1 MKEFDITITEN
12 LEKTLTVEAAN
23 RQEAEEKIKRAYYDS
38 EYVLDSEN
46 FTGVQFEIQAERELQ
61 PEQAV
66 LMDVLLVKPGMYP
79 QAVKIGSELEYL
91 QKAVSGDIEVIY
103 PFDDPVAL
111 IVNEEGKL
119 NGSPLNR
126 ALRTEDRALYD
137 IAAGDFLV
145 VGLGDEDFTSL
156 PTELMEKYEKH
167 FHQPEMFVRMGKSIM
182 VFPIPDDKVKKADTP
197 VKTDMKP
204 SKDASDRDSL

>member
-46 FTGVQFEIQAERELQ
+46 LTGVQFEIQAERELQ

-79 QAVKIGSELEYL
+79 RIVKIGSELEDL
-91 QKAVSGDIEVIY
+91 QKAVSGDIEAVY
-103 PFDDPVAL
+103 PFVDPVAL

-126 ALRTEDRALYD
+126 ALRTEDGELYD

-156 PTELMEKYEKH
+156 PPELMEKYEKH
-167 FHQPEMFVRMGKSIM
+167 FHQPEMFVRMGKVSWQFL
-182 VFPIPDDKVKKADTP
+182 FPMI
-197 VKTDMKP
+197 
-204 SKDASDRDSL
+204 R